1 MVGRTFGG
9 ITFMTSTRAF
19 WVSLA
24 VLFALHTVVSFA
36 SYRLF
41 TFRSPM
47 PSDGAPLDIT
57 TPEQRAAGERSF
69 RVVTGRRLTPMPV
82 VFYICGGFAALGAAT
97 LFMVYT
103 RLRAG

>member
-1 MVGRTFGG
+1 
-9 ITFMTSTRAF
+9 MTSSKAF

-41 TFRSPM
+41 TVSSPM
-47 PSDGAPLDIT
+47 PGDGTPVEIT
-57 TPEQRAAGERSF
+57 TPEQKAAGESSF
-69 RVVTGRRLTPMPV
+69 RVVTGRKVTPMPV
-82 VFYICGGFAALGAAT
+82 VFYICGGFAALGGAA